1 MGIISPER
9 DLLINNEHFLLLIAL
24 PRPYSGV
31 PNGLFRKITV
41 RKAQNRLR
49 YSDLVA
55 VKARDFFG
63 ETSPRTFET
72 RGVISSYHGGA
83 KPPPKWVM
91 KCPVFWLIFNNFVTF
106 HHFFTKLGNLIWV
119 FVPNNLT

>member
-1 MGIISPER
+1 MGWLGQTQGPQVTHAAEPRLVGMAGTDTGATGSP
-9 DLLINNEHFLLLIAL
+9 
-24 PRPYSGV
+24 SGE

-72 RGVISSYHGGA
+72 RGVISSYCFLDTLNMSN
-83 KPPPKWVM
+83 KVS
-91 KCPVFWLIFNNFVTF
+91 
-106 HHFFTKLGNLIWV
+106 
-119 FVPNNLT
+119 